1 MSRKDKSRIVI
12 FDMDGTLIDSATD
25 ITITINHIR
34 SLKHLEPVESR
45 QVVEAIN
52 SGRTNLAEFFY
63 GTKTY
68 EKRDRDLFE
77 THYWDQCI
85 QNVTVYPGVR
95 ELLTQL
101 QANDVRLAV
110 ATNAATIF
118 ARKMLKHVGIHG
130 FFEQILGS
138 CDVKES
144 KPHPEMIH
152 KILRRFRFDTE
163 NYHVPAIVGDSH
175 KDIGAAQQAKIHMI
189 YARWG
194 FPNDDVKDVTSA
206 RSPQEVPSILER
218 L

>member
-1 MSRKDKSRIVI
+1 MSRKEKGRIVI

-25 ITITINHIR
+25 ITVTINYIR
-34 SLKHLEPVESR
+34 SLKHLEPVQPQ

-85 QNVTVYPGVR
+85 QNVTVYPGIK
-95 ELLTQL
+95 ELLVHL

-118 ARKMLKHVGIHG
+118 ARKMLKHVGLNG
-130 FFEQILGS
+130 YFEHILGS

-152 KILRRFRFDTE
+152 KILRHFRFDLET
-163 NYHVPAIVGDSH
+163 YHLPAIIGDSH
-175 KDIGAAQQAKIHMI
+175 KDIGAAQQAKINMI

-194 FPNDDVKDVTSA
+194 FPNDDVKDVHNAKT
-206 RSPQEVPSILER
+206 PQEVLSILER
-218 L
+218 M